1 MSAPIAKPV
10 APRQG
15 SLWHSIKT
23 IGWAFLG
30 IRKKSGYQEDLAKAN
45 PFHVIAVAI
54 GAVVIFVIVL
64 ISIIKWV
71 VLK

>member
-1 MSAPIAKPV
+1 MNPPV
-10 APRQG
+10 AKRAAPPKGTIRD
-15 SLWHSIKT
+15 SVRT

-30 IRKKSGYQEDLAKAN
+30 IRKKSGYQEDLARVN
-45 PFHVIAVAI
+45 PIHVIAVAI
-54 GAVVIFVIVL
+54 GAVAIFVIVL

>member
-1 MSAPIAKPV
+1 MSSPVVKPA
-10 APRQG
+10 APRKG
-15 SLWHSIKT
+15 SFWHSVKT

-30 IRKKSGYQEDLAKAN
+30 IRKKSGYQEDLARAN
-45 PFHVIAVAI
+45 PFHIVAVAI
-54 GAVVIFVIVL
+54 GAVAIFVIVL